1 MNERSTRFDKFYCSQ
16 PRALS
21 TGSLL
26 EQVTFNIHKICIRPV
41 YLFLNQ
47 FKGGRF
53 LLHLLSEFIKY
64 KDNVVKLAE
73 FYYEHAAILMELKG
87 RFPNWEN
94 YVNQYL
100 SAEVRAGLRERGVP
114 L

>member
-1 MNERSTRFDKFYCSQ
+1 M
-16 PRALS
+16 
-21 TGSLL
+21 
-26 EQVTFNIHKICIRPV
+26 
-41 YLFLNQ
+41 
-47 FKGGRF
+47 
-53 LLHLLSEFIKY
+53 LHLLSEFIKY

-100 SAEVRAGLRERGVP
+100 SAEVRAGLRKRRPPIKDALVFSAP
-114 L
+114 STQNKILLQ

>member
-1 MNERSTRFDKFYCSQ
+1 
-16 PRALS
+16 
-21 TGSLL
+21 LL
-26 EQVTFNIHKICIRPV
+26 
-41 YLFLNQ
+41 Y
-47 FKGGRF
+47 
-53 LLHLLSEFIKY
+53 LLSEFIKY

-73 FYYEHAAILMELKG
+73 FYYEHTAMLMELKG

>member
-1 MNERSTRFDKFYCSQ
+1 MLY
-16 PRALS
+16 
-21 TGSLL
+21 LL
-26 EQVTFNIHKICIRPV
+26 TEF
-41 YLFLNQ
+41 
-47 FKGGRF
+47 FKN
-53 LLHLLSEFIKY
+53 

-73 FYYEHAAILMELKG
+73 FYYKHTGMLTELKG

-100 SAEVRAGLRERGVP
+100 SAEVRAGLKERGVP